1 MSEISVY
8 DKLAFSI
15 VVHFLLVTKG
25 RDNIAII
32 QIKKHIGKHMGQ
44 MKN

>member
-1 MSEISVY
+1 MSEMSVY

-32 QIKKHIGKHMGQ
+32 QIKKTRKTHIKQ
-44 MKN
+44 